1 MRFTSKQL
9 KNTLKSLKTIKIK
22 TMKTLY
28 FISTIILFFL
38 YSCNSDIKT
47 NGRKVTFGIYEVVKK
62 SELPNAI
69 IDSLKTKKVQLEN
82 NLKPDIGYI
91 TETDSLALKLD
102 LSAQDFKLLKTN
114 FPIDN
119 EKKYYAIVAV
129 RPNSVIDNT
138 NIKKTKVNGSA
149 VEIYF
154 NLEGAK
160 KWADLTKKS
169 IGKQLAFV
177 IDNQIYA
184 LPIITSEMK
193 NGVALINGFNSE
205 IEAKNISELLDGRL

>member
-1 MRFTSKQL
+1 
-9 KNTLKSLKTIKIK
+9 
-22 TMKTLY
+22 MKTLY

-91 TETDSLALKLD
+91 TEADSLAIKLD
-102 LSAQDFKLLKTN
+102 LSGQGFKLLKTN

-160 KWADLTKKS
+160 KWAD
-169 IGKQLAFV
+169 
-177 IDNQIYA
+177 
-184 LPIITSEMK
+184 
-193 NGVALINGFNSE
+193 
-205 IEAKNISELLDGRL
+205 